1 MNREFL
7 VNALIFAHEQG
18 LAEAIE
24 RCFEIKKI
32 PDDWVLEDCLEE
44 LSDTEIK
51 NLFREV
57 YDRQR

>member
-1 MNREFL
+1 MNRSYL
-7 VNALIFAHEQG
+7 INALIFAHEQG

-32 PDDWVLEDCLEE
+32 PDDWVLEDCFEE

-57 YDRQR
+57 YDGQR